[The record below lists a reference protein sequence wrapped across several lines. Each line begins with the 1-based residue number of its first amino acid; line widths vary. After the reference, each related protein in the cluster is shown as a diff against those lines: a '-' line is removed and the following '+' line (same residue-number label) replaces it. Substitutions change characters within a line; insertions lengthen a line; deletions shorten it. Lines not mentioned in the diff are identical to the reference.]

1 MADHPITHSPAELV
15 EQWLCNR
22 TKSQFSKVLQA
33 RSDIAIPQPN
43 DLHTLAHR
51 LLLPASLARA
61 LEQCNS
67 IELAVIEALLA
78 AGAHTKPV
86 THTKLVTELADTQ
99 LRHAHQKQLS
109 LADASAPDT
118 RSSAGVD
125 KPAQNSE
132 DTGPDLLSQVL
143 LHLHDRALV
152 FPYPVA
158 KNSSAADTD
167 GTTQQ
172 LWVPTR
178 INTLLNQR
186 DRLLHQPSLPSDVVD
201 KLPAKHQ
208 EILRRIHAGGGL
220 GTTKHAQSTDP
231 EHPITQM
238 IRAGVLRV
246 VADSTVA
253 LPITVNRI
261 LSGLPATDVQLLP
274 SSRISSRLWDDDAAC
289 LAHYLSAPKPSFS
302 ESAQDSTDA
311 SATAA
316 GLEACRAVSSLLEY
330 LGTSPV
336 PMLKNGGLG
345 QRSSK
350 LLAQQLDF
358 TTANVYRTVALAYS
372 AGLLGTGEPKPLP
385 AAGEGNYL
393 APTRRADD
401 WQESDLAT
409 RWAMLLRGWINSP
422 WAWWILL
429 PDTSSTTAQSSRA
442 DGHHRL
448 LHPEFS
454 QHRLAFSR
462 RLVLQGLARSSAQ
475 GSVSEPELW
484 QDLLFLYP
492 KLITPHSQVH
502 LTPLLREAEWVGAIS
517 KGRLSRPAVA
527 LLADDYAENSAPS
540 AAQLDPQDQKTS
552 GTEDPDDAVVVA
564 TRELCP
570 TAISEFIVQADFT
583 IMCPGPLENAVRTEL
598 ELIADLKS
606 SGLASL
612 YRIAESSIR
621 RGLDAGRSGE
631 QIINFLQAH
640 SLTPV
645 PDSIISVTHELARHH
660 GGLRTG
666 PAVSYL
672 RCEDPETLDL
682 LEHSAVA
689 AEIAV
694 HRIAPTV
701 LISQKPVASVVQ
713 LLSEHSFYAVAEDS
727 NGHGVDIRN
736 SPARVPQPRIKA
748 ASAPRADATRIA
760 SLVDKLWTGD
770 GGASATSSADE
781 VTSAS
786 SNSLQGS
793 TESTTSTTSP
803 TQAPVAPTPM
813 SPMSA
818 TSTAEISNTV
828 EFAQRSGR
836 TVTVGYA
843 NKSGQRQQVRATV
856 LSIFGGNV
864 DISVAEDGAVRRI
877 PLHRIVDIASSD

>member
-1 MADHPITHSPAELV
+1 
-15 EQWLCNR
+15 
-22 TKSQFSKVLQA
+22 
-33 RSDIAIPQPN
+33 
-43 DLHTLAHR
+43 
-51 LLLPASLARA
+51 
-61 LEQCNS
+61 
-67 IELAVIEALLA
+67 
-78 AGAHTKPV
+78 
-86 THTKLVTELADTQ
+86 
-99 LRHAHQKQLS
+99 
-109 LADASAPDT
+109 
-118 RSSAGVD
+118 
-125 KPAQNSE
+125 
-132 DTGPDLLSQVL
+132 
-143 LHLHDRALV
+143 
-152 FPYPVA
+152 
-158 KNSSAADTD
+158 
-167 GTTQQ
+167 
-172 LWVPTR
+172 
-178 INTLLNQR
+178 
-186 DRLLHQPSLPSDVVD
+186 
-201 KLPAKHQ
+201 
-208 EILRRIHAGGGL
+208 
-220 GTTKHAQSTDP
+220 
-231 EHPITQM
+231 
-238 IRAGVLRV
+238 
-246 VADSTVA
+246 
-253 LPITVNRI
+253 
-261 LSGLPATDVQLLP
+261 
-274 SSRISSRLWDDDAAC
+274 
-289 LAHYLSAPKPSFS
+289 
-302 ESAQDSTDA
+302 
-311 SATAA
+311 
-316 GLEACRAVSSLLEY
+316 
-330 LGTSPV
+330 
-336 PMLKNGGLG
+336 
-345 QRSSK
+345 
-350 LLAQQLDF
+350 
-358 TTANVYRTVALAYS
+358 
-372 AGLLGTGEPKPLP
+372 
-385 AAGEGNYL
+385 
-393 APTRRADD
+393 
-401 WQESDLAT
+401 
-409 RWAMLLRGWINSP
+409 
-422 WAWWILL
+422 
-429 PDTSSTTAQSSRA
+429 
-442 DGHHRL
+442 
-448 LHPEFS
+448 
-454 QHRLAFSR
+454 
-462 RLVLQGLARSSAQ
+462 
-475 GSVSEPELW
+475 
-484 QDLLFLYP
+484 
-492 KLITPHSQVH
+492 
-502 LTPLLREAEWVGAIS
+502 
-517 KGRLSRPAVA
+517 
-527 LLADDYAENSAPS
+527 
-540 AAQLDPQDQKTS
+540 
-552 GTEDPDDAVVVA
+552 
-564 TRELCP
+564 
-570 TAISEFIVQADFT
+570 
-583 IMCPGPLENAVRTEL
+583 MCPGPLENAVRTEL
-598 ELIADLKS
+598 ELIADLES

-836 TVTVGYA
+836 TITVGYA